1 MRELSQRLTNPL
13 ANGIPRRRIGMNDI
27 RSFSKTHWATP
38 RARKP
43 GRSRGFAL
51 RRRTPPW
58 RGARSTPSVSLDS
71 VFSSPI
77 SGPSSPLPLI
87 NPLRRS
93 PASIS
98 SPSSSLPRRRAQG
111 LTCFCCLI
119 CHKHL
124 FWLSSLGGWPAIL
137 TSNVVHWDLSRMFSL
152 ILCPLNDIKDMYYPS
167 FAEWVACKIKIRL
180 LAAHASIK
188 CYVYQFLRN

>member
-1 MRELSQRLTNPL
+1 MRRVIARGDGISIFSSKVGLLMVKEVSEDRYPHMGACLFIPYFPTKGSPSSQ
-13 ANGIPRRRIGMNDI
+13 
-27 RSFSKTHWATP
+27 
-38 RARKP
+38 
-43 GRSRGFAL
+43 
-51 RRRTPPW
+51 
-58 RGARSTPSVSLDS
+58 STPS
-71 VFSSPI
+71 
-77 SGPSSPLPLI
+77 
-87 NPLRRS
+87 
-93 PASIS
+93 
-98 SPSSSLPRRRAQG
+98 